1 MKLDQQELG
10 KQALKLTAKRIKNI
24 TPLEINNMTPP
35 PKKKNAGTGTIC
47 PQFKGE
53 KTYLK
58 KF

>member
-35 PKKKNAGTGTIC
+35 QKKKKRMQELGLYVLSL
-47 PQFKGE
+47 KG
-53 KTYLK
+53 K
-58 KF
+58 KRI